1 VADGEGSRQAR
12 GQVPAG
18 EGVAD
23 IAHVSFGME
32 TVPVEAGDAARFLSA
47 VLKGVQPE
55 RSDRRGV
62 LDIEDPED
70 AAFQPRSVVVRIP
83 G

>member
-1 VADGEGSRQAR
+1 
-12 GQVPAG
+12 
-18 EGVAD
+18 
-23 IAHVSFGME
+23 ME

-70 AAFQPRSVVVRIP
+70 AAFQTRSVVVRIP